1 MNREK
6 GTRCGINETRWHCS
20 SQEEWNVVEAQHST
34 LAAKNWRRR
43 LWCEM
48 KSGAE
53 VTARPREKVLHERFG
68 ALLYRTTSRLWI
80 FGRELGREPDVIE
93 AVQLVYLNLI
103 LLRVTCF
110 PHLTPET
117 SNLSCIASYQPLSE
131 AEESLNGCNIDNRWL
146 TASIGRASR

>member
-1 MNREK
+1 M
-6 GTRCGINETRWHCS
+6 
-20 SQEEWNVVEAQHST
+20 VEAQHST

-93 AVQLVYLNLI
+93 AVQKPN
-103 LLRVTCF
+103 F
-110 PHLTPET
+110 
-117 SNLSCIASYQPLSE
+117 A
-131 AEESLNGCNIDNRWL
+131 
-146 TASIGRASR
+146 

>member
-1 MNREK
+1 
-6 GTRCGINETRWHCS
+6 
-20 SQEEWNVVEAQHST
+20 
-34 LAAKNWRRR
+34 
-43 LWCEM
+43 M